1 MHTAHHA
8 NNFPLMGGGSQSM
21 SLHMEKLEKG
31 QNIGNQRA
39 VTCTCTEASM
49 HEMHEP
55 FKTQDSLT
63 ELSMGNGYGC

>member
-39 VTCTCTEASM
+39 VPCTEASM

-63 ELSMGNGYGC
+63 ELSMENGDGF